1 VFFVSGFTA
10 LASEVIWTR
19 ILTIYIRGSVLGLA
33 VVLSTFLSGIA
44 LGSLLSRWVRR
55 PGLVVYG
62 VLFWLIGISSLIAAA
77 AVDAIYQALFPRLIS
92 YGGVVVLSVVL
103 MFTTTMLY
111 GMVFPI
117 GVQLY
122 TAARRQLGAAV
133 SLLYFVNTVGG
144 ALGSLCAG
152 FLFVPLLGLHNAIIV
167 IAFLNFEVAAFLLLR
182 DRRRATTVLAFS
194 GFAALIAA
202 AVLPV
207 THRYINKAFASGE
220 YVYYREGNDA
230 TVAVVEDARED
241 RPYHAL
247 LVDGQFVAGT
257 QGAMEIDSKLLAHIP
272 LLVHPHPQTALT
284 VGFGAGGTSFS
295 MLEHGLERVDVVEI
309 EPAVVAANQFFL
321 DLNFD
326 VIHNPRLRVILED
339 ARNYLLLTKTRYDVI
354 STDVTNIR
362 YRSNS
367 SLYTREYFA
376 LLQSRLAP
384 GGVAAAWIPLSE
396 LTERDL
402 QTLLRTFQDVF
413 PHTTLW
419 YSQSKMDHFAVLVG
433 TSEPLTV
440 DFAALQ
446 PRVRGVLPDLS
457 RVHAYNAYVFIN
469 MLMLDEAGVRAVSAG
484 APVHRDLRPVL
495 DFTAPSDIP
504 RDVWYRNLRQ
514 VAALRTTP
522 ERHVTHASLG
532 ESALIGDYDA
542 LARILLDG
550 HLSILQGRTSDGE
563 RFYRQAFD
571 VETRL
576 KAAVEADS
584 SSPHVRP
591 AEQVW

>member
-1 VFFVSGFTA
+1 
-10 LASEVIWTR
+10 
-19 ILTIYIRGSVLGLA
+19 
-33 VVLSTFLSGIA
+33 
-44 LGSLLSRWVRR
+44 
-55 PGLVVYG
+55 
-62 VLFWLIGISSLIAAA
+62 
-77 AVDAIYQALFPRLIS
+77 
-92 YGGVVVLSVVL
+92 
-103 MFTTTMLY
+103 
-111 GMVFPI
+111 
-117 GVQLY
+117 
-122 TAARRQLGAAV
+122 
-133 SLLYFVNTVGG
+133 
-144 ALGSLCAG
+144 
-152 FLFVPLLGLHNAIIV
+152 
-167 IAFLNFEVAAFLLLR
+167 
-182 DRRRATTVLAFS
+182 
-194 GFAALIAA
+194 
-202 AVLPV
+202 
-207 THRYINKAFASGE
+207 
-220 YVYYREGNDA
+220 
-230 TVAVVEDARED
+230 
-241 RPYHAL
+241 
-247 LVDGQFVAGT
+247 
-257 QGAMEIDSKLLAHIP
+257 MEIDSKLLAHIP

-402 QTLLRTFQDVF
+402 QTLLHTFQDVF

-433 TSEPLTV
+433 TSEPLTL

-446 PRVRGVLPDLS
+446 PRVRRVLPDLS
-457 RVHAYNAYVFIN
+457 RVHAYNAYVVIN
-469 MLMLDEAGVRAVSAG
+469 MLMLDEAGVRAASSA

-514 VAALRTTP
+514 VTTLRTTP
-522 ERHVTHASLG
+522 ERYVTHASPR
-532 ESALIGDYDA
+532 ERAFIRDYDEV
-542 LARILLDG
+542 ARTLLDG
-550 HLSILQGRTSDGE
+550 HLSILQGHTADGE
-563 RFYRQAFD
+563 RFYRYAFD
-571 VETRL
+571 LETRL
-576 KAAVEADS
+576 KASVEADS
-584 SSPHVRP
+584 SSPQVRP
-591 AEQVW
+591 AGQVW